1 MGFLDRW
8 RMTGLCRVRKS
19 HKFRG
24 VHLVPGPKLVL
35 VWDFSTS
42 LLLRYQLPHTGCS
55 ASIRP
60 FGVLAACSSWRI
72 WRLDAQLPES
82 AQERSSR
89 FGSSS
94 RLPRSSTS
102 ALAVRKS
109 PRLREPGR
117 LPLPR
122 KYALWDFLTESPGNP
137 PRTAALSK
145 VKNPAAL
152 AEPLRITPRVSLPRY
167 TAADY
172 TANPQMGQKS
182 DRLPTKPATS
192 AGPTADFTAAERAY
206 VRRELDEVFATLP
219 AAADG
224 FRLKTRRTGP
234 NSGEPKIP
242 PAGQSL
248 LDRGLMRLKREPSPR
263 LIFTDAGWAALKHMM
278 ADPVQA
284 DPEKFAHI
292 RRELNIGSGGC

>member
-122 KYALWDFLTESPGNP
+122 KYALWDFLTEKSGQPSPNC
-137 PRTAALSK
+137 RA
-145 VKNPAAL
+145 
-152 AEPLRITPRVSLPRY
+152 I
-167 TAADY
+167 
-172 TANPQMGQKS
+172 QGQKS
-182 DRLPTKPATS
+182 CSSCR
-192 AGPTADFTAAERAY
+192 
-206 VRRELDEVFATLP
+206 
-219 AAADG
+219 AAADHATCILAEIHCC
-224 FRLKTRRTGP
+224 RLHGQSPNGPEERSIANQASYQCGSNRRLHRCRTGLR
-234 NSGEPKIP
+234 
-242 PAGQSL
+242 PAGAG
-248 LDRGLMRLKREPSPR
+248 RGFCNAARRRGRLSPE
-263 LIFTDAGWAALKHMM
+263 
-278 ADPVQA
+278 DPK
-284 DPEKFAHI
+284 DWS
-292 RRELNIGSGGC
+292 ELWRA